1 MELKYP
7 RTIKLNYKTILKI
20 IFYQTLKKINPMSKK
35 RGQLSLEEEK
45 YISDYIETTS
55 IEDIASALNRTTEPI
70 KKYIES
76 KALLQ
81 PKGIQQENEIL
92 KLKLRSKSFWIEITR
107 QFDTETGE
115 LEYFENTWVNL
126 IKQFREDV
134 LPAEELQIKQFITID
149 ILINR
154 SMKERKRHIAET
166 EKLQKAVDQ
175 EYSKEE
181 SDRDIPKLANLETQL
196 SFARNSI
203 ASYTNEY
210 TKLLSEQQ
218 KISKDL
224 KATREQRIKRIE
236 DGKSSWAGLIR
247 MLEDEE
253 IREKEGR
260 QLEILK
266 MATDKFKGS
275 LYDLHSYQDGQLDRP
290 ILNAESVAND
300 DA

>member
-1 MELKYP
+1 MASNGVP
-7 RTIKLNYKTILKI
+7 
-20 IFYQTLKKINPMSKK
+20 KK
-35 RGQLSLEEEK
+35 RGQLSLTEESYIQENVHSLSADIIADNLNRHVGPIK
-45 YISDYIETTS
+45 RYISE
-55 IEDIASALNRTTEPI
+55 NN
-70 KKYIES
+70 
-76 KALLQ
+76 LLIDPEEQ
-81 PKGIQQENEIL
+81 LVYKTL
-92 KLKLRSKSFWIEITR
+92 KDKLRSKTFWNEITR

-115 LEYFENTWVNL
+115 LEYFENTWVSL

-166 EKLQKAVDQ
+166 DKLQKLVDA
-175 EYSKEE
+175 EYLKPE

-203 ASYTNEY
+203 ANYTNEY
-210 TKLLSEQQ
+210 TKLLNEQQ

-236 DGKSSWAGLIR
+236 DGKSSWVGLIR
-247 MLEDEE
+247 MLEDEM

-260 QLEILK
+260 EMEILS
-266 MATDKFKGS
+266 MAAQKAKNKLQEYHNYADNT
-275 LYDLHSYQDGQLDRP
+275 LDIP
-290 ILNAESVAND
+290 LLTPEFMENHNE
-300 DA
+300 